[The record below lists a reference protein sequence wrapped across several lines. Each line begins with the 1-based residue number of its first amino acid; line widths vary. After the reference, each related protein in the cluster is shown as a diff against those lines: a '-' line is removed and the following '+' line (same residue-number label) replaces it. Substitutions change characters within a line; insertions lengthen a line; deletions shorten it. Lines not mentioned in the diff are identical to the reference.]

1 MPASPARPRTAGSAV
16 AAARPSSAR
25 RRPVAGEVPPRPGSA
40 GEPAALLT
48 PTLTLTLS
56 LSPTTDPTLTLA
68 PTLTLT
74 LTLMLGGGGGG
85 GRGVRPQS
93 ARQSV
98 QRPQSAGGP
107 ADAGLGQPRN
117 EEGALRE

>member
-1 MPASPARPRTAGSAV
+1 MAS
-16 AAARPSSAR
+16 
-25 RRPVAGEVPPRPGSA
+25 EVPPRPGSA
-40 GEPAALLT
+40 GGG
-48 PTLTLTLS
+48 
-56 LSPTTDPTLTLA
+56 
-68 PTLTLT
+68 
-74 LTLMLGGGGGG
+74 GGGGGG

-117 EEGALRE
+117 EEGALRELLLQRIVEARL